1 MMKIIT
7 NEKETY
13 QLAKELLPAFKKR
26 KIILLYGDLGSG
38 KTTFTQCLG
47 KLLNIKKYI
56 KSPTYNI
63 MKRYLINE
71 DELTNSQ
78 LKYLIHIDAYRLN
91 GGGEEFL
98 EYMFDNLTVIEWAGN
113 LEVKFPNAIRIDI
126 EVNDKN
132 QRIFNICSCAH

>member
-1 MMKIIT
+1 M
-7 NEKETY
+7 
-13 QLAKELLPAFKKR
+13 
-26 KIILLYGDLGSG
+26 LYGDLGSG